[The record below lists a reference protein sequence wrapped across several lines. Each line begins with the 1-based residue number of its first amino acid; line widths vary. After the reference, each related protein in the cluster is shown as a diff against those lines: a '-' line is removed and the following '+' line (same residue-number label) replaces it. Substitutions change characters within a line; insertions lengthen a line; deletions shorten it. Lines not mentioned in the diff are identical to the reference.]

1 MNSTA
6 LGVDSVASNNGSTAI
21 GYQATTTMNN
31 QIVLGTSAETI
42 TAPGITSALSLSRQ
56 SGPIE
61 LVTSDANGNLATDG
75 GSTIT
80 MINASAAAN
89 TAAIESNEMAI
100 ATNSDGIS
108 ANGSAIATNAN
119 GISSNGSAIATN
131 ANNIVANSNRITTNN
146 DSITNNTLAISGN
159 TTSILQNVQA
169 IDELTSG
176 VAMAMALPDMY
187 LNRDETYSIGGGVG
201 FYEGKTAVSAGV
213 MIRAGNNL
221 SFGGSIA
228 GNSDNVGGK
237 LQARWGG

>member
-89 TAAIESNEMAI
+89 TAAIESNEM
-100 ATNSDGIS
+100 
-108 ANGSAIATNAN
+108 AIATNAN